1 MTTEA
6 ERVFP
11 RRVDRELVT
20 NPRYDVA
27 DWRTGLLIT
36 YLTVELTIGYD
47 GYRQLAEDADLGRRV
62 TGWRARNPQLAELLD
77 AELALD
83 ALEA

>member
-6 ERVFP
+6 ERAFP

-36 YLTVELTIGYD
+36 YLTVELTLGYD
-47 GYRQLAEDADLGRRV
+47 GFRQLADDADIGRRV
-62 TGWRARNPQLAELLD
+62 ARWRARNPELADLLD

-83 ALEA
+83 ALDP